1 MTIKI
6 LESVYC
12 VILIIQQDDEHV
24 VMDIQGIDVAIVNAI
39 RRILLS
45 EVPTVAIDTVHILNN
60 TSVMQV

>member
-1 MTIKI
+1 
-6 LESVYC
+6 
-12 VILIIQQDDEHV
+12 
-24 VMDIQGIDVAIVNAI
+24 MDIQGIDVAIVNAI

>member
-6 LESVYC
+6 LESVYY